1 MLYARAGRAHC
12 PECRLPVRSQTPEEI
27 RAYLVEDSRLNAELI
42 KAANIKLE

>member
-1 MLYARAGRAHC
+1 MIAKIRAINVIA
-12 PECRLPVRSQTPEEI
+12 PPQTPEEI